1 MKSFSEL
8 QESLKNKKDQGDKD
22 PCWKGYQQVG
32 MKKKNGK
39 EVPNCVPKEE
49 VEESSKAY
57 GKSQQKILD
66 KKKKDS
72 ISSSDKEKLVKL
84 KKMMSKES
92 SVDEKFKVSYKD
104 TGTYTVAFRNKNG
117 KIEAEVLAKSKE
129 SAEKQVAIRN
139 KKVKSTDG
147 KWEVIKTGKGN

>member
-1 MKSFSEL
+1 MKTFSEL
-8 QESLKNKKDQGDKD
+8 QESLKNKKD

-84 KKMMSKES
+84 KKMMSKEI

-104 TGTYTVAFRNKNG
+104 TGTYTVALEIRM
-117 KIEAEVLAKSKE
+117 VKSKR
-129 SAEKQVAIRN
+129 KFLL
-139 KKVKSTDG
+139 KVKRALRS
-147 KWEVIKTGKGN
+147 K

>member
-1 MKSFSEL
+1 MKTFSEL
-8 QESLKNKKDQGDKD
+8 QESLKNKKD

-39 EVPNCVPKEE
+39 EVPNCVP
-49 VEESSKAY
+49 
-57 GKSQQKILD
+57 
-66 KKKKDS
+66 
-72 ISSSDKEKLVKL
+72 
-84 KKMMSKES
+84 KES